1 VDSVDLGDDE
11 GAQNLKEKIK
21 ESLGGSFSDEA
32 MKSYVQSAV
41 IFPENDGMKVGITYT
56 LDKIEG
62 DTAYISVEADFKT
75 DPSKPIEYM
84 GMELVSDLSGT
95 MTGDV
100 KVNTKN
106 GFLSEGEIIQQISGN
121 MSLVIPAMEGIES
134 QTLELPMESKVTITY
149 STTKM

>member
-1 VDSVDLGDDE
+1 
-11 GAQNLKEKIK
+11 
-21 ESLGGSFSDEA
+21 
-32 MKSYVQSAV
+32 
-41 IFPENDGMKVGITYT
+41 
-56 LDKIEG
+56 
-62 DTAYISVEADFKT
+62 
-75 DPSKPIEYM
+75 M